1 MPVRR
6 RKNILQDTFRLGFLS
21 GLIASVAGGDGSD
34 LRQQIIAHLDS
45 SKSTIEVAVY
55 EISSTEMADALIR
68 AARRGIQVRVLVDGI
83 RSTSATTQENQIEDE
98 RIPLRRLTAQGENLL
113 HDKFI
118 LFDGSLAATPS
129 YDRSI
134 RGLRE
139 STGSEPSFTR
149 DKDEVKSLKSKFENL
164 WRIAGESPDP

>member
-1 MPVRR
+1 MPAQRR
-6 RKNILQDTFRLGFLS
+6 DIPRDALRLSLLAC
-21 GLIASVAGGDGSD
+21 LITSVACGDGPD
-34 LRQQIIAHLDS
+34 LRQQIIAHMDS
-45 SKSTIEVAVY
+45 AKSSIEVAVY
-55 EISSTEMADALIR
+55 EIQSTEIADALVR
-68 AARRGIQVRVLVDGI
+68 AARKGVQVRVLVDGI
-83 RSTSATTQENQIEDE
+83 RSTSATSQESQLENE

-139 STGSEPSFTR
+139 AAGSEPSFTR
-149 DKDEVKSLKSKFENL
+149 DKEEVQALKSKFENL
-164 WRIAGESPDP
+164 WRIAGESSDP